1 MEFVIGI
8 AVGLL
13 LYYVFGDRKKYSGS
27 LTIDLTMDA
36 KEPIKLNIYE
46 PLGDI
51 TSKKWIMLDV
61 RVLTDDS
68 QK

>member
-8 AVGLL
+8 VVGLL
-13 LYYVFGDRKKYSGS
+13 LYYIFGDRKKYSGS
-27 LTIDLTMDA
+27 LIIDLTMDA

-46 PLGDI
+46 SLGDI
-51 TSKKWIMLDV
+51 TSKKRIMLDV

>member
-8 AVGLL
+8 VVGLL
-13 LYYVFGDRKKYSGS
+13 LYYIFGDRKKYSGS
-27 LTIDLTMDA
+27 LIIDLTMDA

-46 PLGDI
+46 SLGDI

>member
-1 MEFVIGI
+1 MEFVLGI
-8 AVGLL
+8 MVGLL
-13 LYYVFGDRKKYSGS
+13 LYYIFGHRKKYSGS

-46 PLGDI
+46 SLGDI